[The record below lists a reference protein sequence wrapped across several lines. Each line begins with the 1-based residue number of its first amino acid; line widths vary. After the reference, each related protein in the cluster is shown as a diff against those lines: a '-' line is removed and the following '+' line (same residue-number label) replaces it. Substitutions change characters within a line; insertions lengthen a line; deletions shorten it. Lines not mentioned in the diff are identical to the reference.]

1 MVVHGHS
8 PGQPAM
14 SYSSESS
21 FKRPLPS
28 KATRKPPAR
37 SKASSRGHVTG
48 GGPPSGSPPR
58 LRYFESKREQDV
70 LYLLL
75 ARPDVVDIWD
85 QPPPVFYHD
94 ANGRKRSHTFDFLI
108 TLSSRKRIAIAVKPD
123 AIAERQGFRETLQ
136 CIRAATPL
144 SFANEIVL
152 ITERSYCPSAA
163 RNAQKLHDFRRTPD
177 PEADGSIGTLVRGL
191 SGPTT
196 IAELVEASGLGG
208 RAFRAAFRA
217 IYAGILRALEPG
229 DILPTTRIIP
239 EALQ

>member
-1 MVVHGHS
+1 MVTPDRS

-14 SYSSESS
+14 SYPFEPS
-21 FKRPLPS
+21 FTRPLPS

-37 SKASSRGHVTG
+37 SKSSSRGHVTG
-48 GGPPSGSPPR
+48 GGSPSGAPPR
-58 LRYFESKREQDV
+58 LRYYESKREQGV

-108 TLSSRKRIAIAVKPD
+108 TLTSGKRIAIAVKPD

-136 CIRAATPL
+136 RIRAATPL

-177 PEADGSIGTLVRGL
+177 PEADGSIETLVRGL

-196 IAELVEASGLGG
+196 IAELVKASGLGG
-208 RAFRAAFRA
+208 RAFHAAFKA
-217 IYAGILRALEPG
+217 IYAGVLRALEPG
-229 DILPTTRIIP
+229 DILPTARIIP
-239 EALQ
+239 EPLQ

>member
-1 MVVHGHS
+1 MVTPDHS

-14 SYSSESS
+14 SYPFEPS
-21 FKRPLPS
+21 FIRPLPS

-37 SKASSRGHVTG
+37 SKSSSRGHVTG
-48 GGPPSGSPPR
+48 RGSPSGAPPR
-58 LRYFESKREQDV
+58 LRYYESKREQDV

-108 TLSSRKRIAIAVKPD
+108 TLTSGKRIAIAVKPD

-136 CIRAATPL
+136 RLRAATPL
-144 SFANEIVL
+144 SFASEIVL

-177 PEADGSIGTLVRGL
+177 PEADGSIETLVQSL

-208 RAFRAAFRA
+208 RAFRAAFKA
-217 IYAGILRALEPG
+217 IYAGVLRALEPG